1 MSPVYR
7 SFSDPSYKINDL
19 QRNPAKYPTLA
30 KKSAKVYHSLYGSTE
45 QLQVAQWTYIFLG

>member
-7 SFSDPSYKINDL
+7 SFADPSYKINDL

-45 QLQVAQWTYIFLG
+45 QLQVAW